1 MTDPLI
7 VVRGVHFAGTLVACG
22 TIGFIHLVAEP
33 AKVPSDGRPLRN
45 RLSVLTLLALA
56 VAILSG
62 AAWLVLLAADILGAP
77 LLDVCLHGGAWP
89 VLFETRFGL
98 VWCVRFGLAVVLA
111 LSLFRA
117 VPKEIQLAVAALLL
131 CLPALVGHAG
141 ATPGLSGDIHLASD
155 MLHLLTAGAWLGSLP
170 AFMLLLWQAQQNP
183 GPAWGDF
190 VARATRRFS
199 TVAMVSVS
207 VLLASGLVNSWNL
220 LSGPRDLLTTDYGR
234 LIALK
239 VALFASMLAIAAV
252 NRFYLTPRLP
262 ERTAM
267 RGLQRNSLAEI
278 LLGLCVLGF
287 VGALGTLSPTAHTH
301 ATAEPPDVAFVHIHA
316 AEAMVD
322 VMIAPGRPGPVQ
334 TTIRVM
340 REDLAVFPVKAVH
353 LRLEPPSPTHPAL
366 EREGTDLGD
375 GLWQVNGFTIPE
387 PGIWTVKVT
396 VTPQPGET
404 VLLDAPI
411 VIER

>member
-1 MTDPLI
+1 MADPLI
-7 VVRGVHFAGTLVACG
+7 FVRGAHFAATLAACG
-22 TIGFIHLVAEP
+22 TVGFVHLVAER
-33 AKVPSDGRPLRN
+33 AKVPSDGQPLRN

-62 AAWLVLLAADILGAP
+62 VAWLVLLAADILGAP

-98 VWCVRFGLAVVLA
+98 VWCARFGLALVLA

-117 VPKEIQLAVAALLL
+117 VPKGVQLATAALLL
-131 CLPALVGHAG
+131 CLPALASHAG

-155 MLHLLTAGAWLGSLP
+155 MLHLLTAGTWLGGLP
-170 AFMLLLWQAQQNP
+170 AFVLLLWQAQRTAE
-183 GPAWGDF
+183 PAWAAF
-190 VARATRRFS
+190 AVRATQRFS
-199 TVAMVSVS
+199 TVAILSVS

-239 VALFASMLAIAAV
+239 AALFASMLAIAAV

-267 RGLQRNSLAEI
+267 RGLQRNSLLEI

-301 ATAEPPDVAFVHIHA
+301 ATGEPQDVAFVHIHA
-316 AEAMVD
+316 WRPWPTSRSL
-322 VMIAPGRPGPVQ
+322 PGV
-334 TTIRVM
+334 
-340 REDLAVFPVKAVH
+340 
-353 LRLEPPSPTHPAL
+353 PAL
-366 EREGTDLGD
+366 SRQRFALCAKTSR
-375 GLWQVNGFTIPE
+375 FS
-387 PGIWTVKVT
+387 
-396 VTPQPGET
+396 
-404 VLLDAPI
+404 
-411 VIER
+411 R

>member
-22 TIGFIHLVAEP
+22 TVGFIHLVAEP
-33 AKVPSDGRPLRN
+33 AKVPSDGQPLRN
-45 RLSVLTLLALA
+45 RLSILTLLALA
-56 VAILSG
+56 VASLSG

-98 VWCVRFGLAVVLA
+98 VWCVRFGVAVVLA
-111 LSLFRA
+111 LSLFRP
-117 VPKEIQLAVAALLL
+117 VPKAIQLVVAALLL
-131 CLPALVGHAG
+131 CLPAMVGHAG

-170 AFMLLLWQAQQNP
+170 AFVLLIWQAQQNP
-183 GPAWGDF
+183 DPAWGDF
-190 VARATRRFS
+190 AARATRRFS
-199 TVAMVSVS
+199 TVAILSVS

-220 LSGPRDLLTTDYGR
+220 LSSPRDLLTTDYGR
-234 LIALK
+234 LIAMK
-239 VALFASMLAIAAV
+239 AALFALMLAIAAV

-316 AEAMVD
+316 PEAMAD
-322 VMIAPGRPGPVQ
+322 VTIAPGRPGPVQ

-375 GLWQVNGFTIPE
+375 GLWQVNEITIPE

>member
-22 TIGFIHLVAEP
+22 TVGFIHLVAEP

-117 VPKEIQLAVAALLL
+117 VPKAIQLAVAALLL

-170 AFMLLLWQAQQNP
+170 AFVLLLWQAQQNP
-183 GPAWGDF
+183 DPAWGDF
-190 VARATRRFS
+190 AARATQRFS
-199 TVAMVSVS
+199 TVAILSVS
-207 VLLASGLVNSWNL
+207 GLLASGLVNSWNL

-239 VALFASMLAIAAV
+239 AALFASMLAIAAV

-262 ERTAM
+262 EHTAM

-301 ATAEPPDVAFVHIHA
+301 TLAEPPDVAFVHIHA

-353 LRLEPPSPTHPAL
+353 LRLEPPTPTHPAV
-366 EREGTDLGD
+366 EREGADLGD
-375 GLWQVNGFTIPE
+375 GLWQVNGITIPE